1 MFESLY
7 NSLNTFTGNDMYI
20 TFATLFIFILFIYL
34 IFDIF
39 RWQIRDASRASQDF
53 YHDYLEPF
61 SNISPSKVDAEIVS
75 KLIKKNKELKD
86 NLLLSKYR
94 ETYENAIFAMEEN
107 INLHIIEN
115 LLSIKGTPTS
125 ELVDKVTKLQ
135 SFKASLSDSLKFIDD
150 NDE

>member
-39 RWQIRDASRASQDF
+39 RWQIRDASRATQDF
-53 YHDYLEPF
+53 YYDYLEPF

-75 KLIKKNKELKD
+75 KLIKKQ
-86 NLLLSKYR
+86 R
-94 ETYENAIFAMEEN
+94 
-107 INLHIIEN
+107 
-115 LLSIKGTPTS
+115 
-125 ELVDKVTKLQ
+125 TKR
-135 SFKASLSDSLKFIDD
+135 
-150 NDE
+150 